1 MFVYYV
7 TVQVPTSN
15 KYEIDVLYKEFG
27 TNIPLFLE
35 LEGGDG
41 NGCLYI
47 ICIKNDVLYETLIK
61 KYDFII
67 YKSIMEKIEDMQ
79 YNSNYKVRLP
89 SGMNWS
95 NKYALTEIKESEK
108 KISDKE
114 LREMEERAG
123 KELREMEEG
132 VVERERKRQRV
143 CVREPE
149 TERVEK
155 THRERERDEIDEA
168 RYWGLHGENNII

>member
-15 KYEIDVLYKEFG
+15 KYDIDILYKEFG

-47 ICIKNDVLYETLIK
+47 ICIKKDVLYETLIK

-89 SGMNWS
+89 GGMNWS

-114 LREMEERAG
+114 LREMEEG
-123 KELREMEEG
+123 LNKELRERTG
-132 VVERERKRQRV
+132 ERERKRQRV

-149 TERVEK
+149 REIVEK
-155 THRERERDEIDEA
+155 THIERERDEIDET